1 MTTLLRFAMSL
12 VLAAVGGVVGYIA
25 ALAFIAWAEHCQP
38 SGPTCSLG
46 GTTGLA
52 SALVVAALVGLAL
65 GGLTWRRLGRYSA
78 RSATRTS

>member
-38 SGPTCSLG
+38 SGPACSLG
-46 GTTGLA
+46 GTTGLV
-52 SALVVAALVGLAL
+52 SALVVAALAGLAV
-65 GGLTWRRLGRYSA
+65 GGLTWRRLGKYAA